1 MSTDPLAKIPDVEQR
16 RAWAEAH
23 NALVSLRG
31 LEAEAE
37 MYASPSSYEALSEA
51 ITDITFL
58 ARSISDLSEQT
69 ENTEGLPVPKRLY
82 EIAFKMLYHAAS
94 SMATDVREHLRLP
107 ELPREWR
114 LYDGEFREL
123 QAELAQLR
131 EKGLDYSAD
140 SAPTTQS
147 KTPPRPRPGTRSA

>member
-1 MSTDPLAKIPDVEQR
+1 
-16 RAWAEAH
+16 
-23 NALVSLRG
+23 
-31 LEAEAE
+31 
-37 MYASPSSYEALSEA
+37 
-51 ITDITFL
+51 
-58 ARSISDLSEQT
+58 
-69 ENTEGLPVPKRLY
+69 
-82 EIAFKMLYHAAS
+82 
-94 SMATDVREHLRLP
+94 VREHLRLP